1 MFVSTYEGAI
11 DVKGRVSVPAPFR
24 AALGGGSRVFL
35 WPALDG
41 SKCLQGGGE
50 ALMRVYQ
57 QTIARLPLQS
67 MARKV
72 LTTTIISRSEDL
84 KMDDPGRIKIPEKML
99 KSVGIDKNLLFV
111 GALESFQIWAPDAY
125 AEHEAAMAEA
135 ALDPSIVNALVEPYN
150 AAMEAGDVPGLG
162 PVGGGE

>member
-1 MFVSTYEGAI
+1 M
-11 DVKGRVSVPAPFR
+11 PAPFR
-24 AALGGGSRVFL
+24 SALGGGSRVFL

-57 QTIARLPLQS
+57 QTIVRLPLQS

-99 KSVGIDKNLLFV
+99 KSVGIDKKLLFV

-125 AEHEAAMAEA
+125 AEHEAVMAEA
-135 ALDPSIVNALVEPYN
+135 ALDPSIVNALVDPYN

>member
-67 MARKV
+67 MERKV
-72 LTTTIISRSEDL
+72 LTTTIISRSADL
-84 KMDDPGRIKIPEKML
+84 KMDDPGRIKIPEEML
-99 KSVGIDKNLLFV
+99 ARVGIDKKLMFV
-111 GALESFQIWAPDAY
+111 GALESFQIWAPEAY
-125 AEHEAAMAEA
+125 AEHEASMADA
-135 ALDPSIVNALVEPYN
+135 ALDPAITNALVAPYN
-150 AAMEAGDVPGLG
+150 AAVEAGDVPGLG